1 MFEVITCTINT
12 GRVVRKLFDTRA
24 DADRHVTRWEEGLS
38 RLKRNRRNYRVEI
51 QYRELLVE
59 VQRSLA
65 QRLSADEPAARDND
79 ETAAA

>member
-51 QYRELLVE
+51 QYRELPAVKP
-59 VQRSLA
+59 VQRP
-65 QRLSADEPAARDND
+65 RPTPEAA
-79 ETAAA
+79 